1 MGDLNDNPTNKEC
14 LGAKSPTRIFQS
26 FKQSSTDPAVMFS
39 STGSI
44 RRTEPTYLS
53 HPRYNLYAIDVTPT
67 TASVATTCHGR
78 YGEWGN
84 YLAV

>member
-14 LGAKSPTRIFQS
+14 LGAKSPTGLFES

-44 RRTEPTYLS
+44 RRTEPAYLKYPTY
-53 HPRYNLYAIDVTPT
+53 NFYAIRVTT
-67 TASVATTCHGR
+67 SVATTCNGR